1 MVLNIKQNINQID
14 FELKQLFEN
23 VYIAEKVEKNNF
35 FVEITANKLFLFEG
49 CKKRV
54 EVKVNISKDDLRTN
68 IVKWSYLVNPL
79 NENSEKI
86 ERVSYMNSISNEIY
100 EIASGKRMLKEYF
113 NSLEAQVDLIL
124 ECSPPE
130 AGWKPPTEMETR
142 ETFCGFIEEMVKKY
156 TETISNEK
164 RNLETTSK
172 MVPHYLGGG
181 QIETRIPTGTIEYTT
196 EISMSNRFRLEKEL
210 LESGLVKFV
219 SFNEGIVKVTI

>member
-1 MVLNIKQNINQID
+1 MVLDIKQNINQID

-23 VYIAEKVEKNNF
+23 VYIAEKVDKNNF

-54 EVKVNISKDDLRTN
+54 EVKVNISKNDLRTN
-68 IVKWSYLVNPL
+68 IVKWNYSVNPL

-86 ERVSYMNSISNEIY
+86 ERVSYMKSISNEIY

-124 ECSPPE
+124 ECTPPE
-130 AGWKPPTEMETR
+130 AGWVAPTEFETR
-142 ETFCGFIEEMVKKY
+142 GRFCAFIESVVKKY
-156 TETISNEK
+156 TEKISNIEQK
-164 RNLETTSK
+164 L
-172 MVPHYLGGG
+172 
-181 QIETRIPTGTIEYTT
+181 ETRIDTSFFQASLVPFGSIEYTA
-196 EISMSNRFRLEKEL
+196 EISMADKFRLEKEL

-219 SFNEGIVKVTI
+219 SFNEGVVKVTI